1 MEKLMRVVRS
11 EYFPAGVVLGGV
23 LLFWTVGLLGGLS
36 WLSGG
41 QSPLTVLSW
50 MIFIY
55 AAVVLSPVAVALSVM
70 DISRRYRGTHDA
82 GIAEPLLK
90 NAAPLLK
97 NLAELRRMALARL
110 QRED

>member
-1 MEKLMRVVRS
+1 MRVVRS

-55 AAVVLSPVAVALSVM
+55 AGVVLSPVAVALSVM

-82 GIAEPLLK
+82 GITT
-90 NAAPLLK
+90 PLLK
-97 NLAELRRMALARL
+97 NLAELRRIALARL

>member
-1 MEKLMRVVRS
+1 MRVVRS

-55 AAVVLSPVAVALSVM
+55 AAVVLSPVAVAFSVM

-82 GIAEPLLK
+82 GIT
-90 NAAPLLK
+90 APLLK
-97 NLAELRRMALARL
+97 NLAELRRIALARL

>member
-1 MEKLMRVVRS
+1 MEKLKNVVRS

-82 GIAEPLLK
+82 GITEPLLK
-90 NAAPLLK
+90 TAAPLLR